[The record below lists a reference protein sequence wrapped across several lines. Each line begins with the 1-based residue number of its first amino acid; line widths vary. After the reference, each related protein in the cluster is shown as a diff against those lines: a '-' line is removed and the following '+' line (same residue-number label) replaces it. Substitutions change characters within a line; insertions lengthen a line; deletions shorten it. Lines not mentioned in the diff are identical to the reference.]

1 MSVITPDTQF
11 RATRLESFHKILIF
25 IKYGPQVVFTTSCLT
40 FKIRSNAYFF
50 HVVDSKNATDKEIT
64 QCITVNEL
72 CPWLRELSHI
82 LPSVTDGMS
91 EN

>member
-1 MSVITPDTQF
+1 MP
-11 RATRLESFHKILIF
+11 E
-25 IKYGPQVVFTTSCLT
+25 VVFTESCLT
-40 FKIRSNAYFF
+40 FEIRSNVYFF
-50 HVVDSKNATDKEIT
+50 HVFDPKIATDKEIT

-82 LPSVTDGMS
+82 LPSVTDAMS